1 MQQFSPAF
9 LLVSICSVVVGLQ
22 GCSSPAVTTVELA
35 DAPVPVRL
43 RTNPAIATRA
53 APVQLRITT
62 PNADSIEIRSADGFE
77 RYSGKGASLQVSL
90 PSTFGDSTPLAR
102 YAVRRNGHLFD
113 VFKKPMYVTVCRNR
127 NCREYY
133 HELAVRLPEQNRRR
147 VAVTAGWRT
156 ALSDRAVENSGRD
169 LVSHDPPNHSVWNL
183 QAEFATGTVT
193 ARLQGSFSS
202 QARAAALDLAR
213 VIRSGGDGVGYGL
226 AVHLGGNRGEW
237 VPVAGSNLPSGS
249 TTYHA
254 SVGPAVMLKGVTFTT
269 QFGLF
274 VDGGEMLQE
283 MSTILSF
290 NGGFTDVRYPLS
302 LTMERRQALG
312 DEPVIARRR
321 DELQR
326 LTLGIDVVPG
336 VALELRMSS
345 HQSAW
350 PSALGGHQVSLDELS
365 YTVGA
370 QYTLGW

>member
-113 VFKKPMYVTVCRNR
+113 VLKKPMYVTVCRNR

-133 HELAVRLPEQNRRR
+133 HELAVRLPEHNQRR

-169 LVSHDPPNHSVWNL
+169 LVSHDPPNHSGWNL

-226 AVHLGGNRGEW
+226 AVHLGGNRGQW
-237 VPVAGSNLPSGS
+237 VPVAGSNLPSGT

-254 SVGPAVMLKGVTFTT
+254 SVGPAIMLKGITFTT

-274 VDGGEMLQE
+274 VDGGETLQE

-302 LTMERRQALG
+302 LTMERRRALG
-312 DEPVIARRR
+312 EEPVIAQRR
-321 DELQR
+321 DEIER

-336 VALELRMSS
+336 VALELRMAS
-345 HQSAW
+345 HRSAW
-350 PSALGGHQVSLDELS
+350 PSALGSHQVSLDELS